1 MKQQQK
7 QQSAFSQEIL
17 AEIYPLLREYFVAV
31 CEKEENSI
39 LMQFPCGSVRVAVEE
54 A

>member
-1 MKQQQK
+1 MQK
-7 QQSAFSQEIL
+7 QQEQSTFAQEIL

-31 CEKEENSI
+31 CEKEENGI
-39 LMQFPCGSVRVAVEE
+39 LMRFACGSVRVTVEQ